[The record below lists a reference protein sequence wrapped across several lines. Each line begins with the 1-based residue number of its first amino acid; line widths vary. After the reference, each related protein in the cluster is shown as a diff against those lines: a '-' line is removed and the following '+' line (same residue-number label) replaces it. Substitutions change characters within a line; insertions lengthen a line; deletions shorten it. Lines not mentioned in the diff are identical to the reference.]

1 MGVGGLVDFLHP
13 LSIWMFHTMGVVFYG
28 NTMPVNFM
36 EEITMTKK
44 ERNDYLYAKL
54 MESRERNPKH
64 YGLSIIGATYEDVR
78 RYANSKECILD
89 ELKEKVRNLSIRIK
103 EVASMYSITSA
114 EVKEYF
120 AFHNYSLSF

>member
-1 MGVGGLVDFLHP
+1 
-13 LSIWMFHTMGVVFYG
+13 
-28 NTMPVNFM
+28 M

-44 ERNDYLYAKL
+44 ERNDYLYQKL

-89 ELKEKVRNLSIRIK
+89 ELKEKVRNLSMRIK
-103 EVASMYSITSA
+103 EVASMYSITSE

-120 AFHNYSLSF
+120 AFHNYSLSFQ

>member
-1 MGVGGLVDFLHP
+1 
-13 LSIWMFHTMGVVFYG
+13 MFHTMGVVFYG